1 MLTRKVTLLVFL
13 ASSLSVVKYVLA
25 DVEPVDASS
34 EEKAGGQLSPA
45 EILAA
50 KGIQYYIPPTLF
62 SRASKQESENAILVA
77 YGKFSVADLG
87 CSSRIQGQKDSG
99 SRIRI
104 RIKEFKYF

>member
-50 KGIQYYIPPTLF
+50 KGILNSSKPCR
-62 SRASKQESENAILVA
+62 SRATKQGSEN
-77 YGKFSVADLG
+77 G
-87 CSSRIQGQKDSG
+87 DSC
-99 SRIRI
+99 RLR
-104 RIKEFKYF
+104 

>member
-50 KGIQYYIPPTLF
+50 KGIQYYVPPNIFFFGPL
-62 SRASKQESENAILVA
+62 SREVKTEILVA
-77 YGKFSVADLG
+77 YGKFSVADPGFL
-87 CSSRIQGQKDSG
+87 SRIQDQIGFQIQDPDPHK
-99 SRIRI
+99 RI
-104 RIKEFKYF
+104 

>member
-50 KGIQYYIPPTLF
+50 KGILCHIPPNIFLLGPL
-62 SRASKQESENAILVA
+62 SREVKTEILVA
-77 YGKFSVADLG
+77 YGKFSVGDPG
-87 CSSRIQGQKDSG
+87 SKRFRIQDPDPH
-99 SRIRI
+99 RRL
-104 RIKEFKYF
+104 

>member
-50 KGIQYYIPPTLF
+50 KGILY
-62 SRASKQESENAILVA
+62 
-77 YGKFSVADLG
+77 
-87 CSSRIQGQKDSG
+87 SSGNIVFVDPLIGQFRKMFF
-99 SRIRI
+99 
-104 RIKEFKYF
+104 FKIGTF

>member
-50 KGIQYYIPPTLF
+50 KGILYSSEHCPTG
-62 SRASKQESENAILVA
+62 ATKQGSENEDFCRLW
-77 YGKFSVADLG
+77 
-87 CSSRIQGQKDSG
+87 
-99 SRIRI
+99 
-104 RIKEFKYF
+104 

>member
-1 MLTRKVTLLVFL
+1 VTLLVFL

-50 KGIQYYIPPTLF
+50 KGRLYSSSCKHFLSCSVNGTL
-62 SRASKQESENAILVA
+62 S
-77 YGKFSVADLG
+77 
-87 CSSRIQGQKDSG
+87 
-99 SRIRI
+99 
-104 RIKEFKYF
+104 